1 MNVNPLYQV
10 FLNQELLSKQQVYQF
25 IAETAAPWLTPEEKK
40 QIEESLVNREKM
52 GSNQIAEQIVL
63 PHLENALLK
72 KSEIYLIG
80 LKTEIQEWTADIK
93 QVKLIIV
100 ILLKEN
106 EQLKVKKEIS
116 RFTRKLA
123 NEDFLEKLLRLK
135 TETDFYKII
144 EKFEEEKIMK
154 IVGVAACTVG
164 IAHTY
169 IAQEKLENAA
179 KKAGV
184 EIHVETQGTIGIEN
198 KLTDEQIKEA
208 DIVIL
213 AIDVKISGRE
223 RFDGKRIIQVPTE
236 VAVKSPTKLIE
247 KAEEVMTQEK

>member
-10 FLNQELLSKQQVYQF
+10 FLK
-25 IAETAAPWLTPEEKK
+25 
-40 QIEESLVNREKM
+40 SLVNREKM

-144 EKFEEEKIMK
+144 EKFEEEK
-154 IVGVAACTVG
+154 
-164 IAHTY
+164 
-169 IAQEKLENAA
+169 
-179 KKAGV
+179 
-184 EIHVETQGTIGIEN
+184 
-198 KLTDEQIKEA
+198 
-208 DIVIL
+208 
-213 AIDVKISGRE
+213 
-223 RFDGKRIIQVPTE
+223 
-236 VAVKSPTKLIE
+236 
-247 KAEEVMTQEK
+247 

>member
-144 EKFEEEKIMK
+144 GKIMK

>member
-25 IAETAAPWLTPEEKK
+25 IEETAAPLLTPKEKK

-144 EKFEEEKIMK
+144 EKFEEEK
-154 IVGVAACTVG
+154 
-164 IAHTY
+164 
-169 IAQEKLENAA
+169 
-179 KKAGV
+179 
-184 EIHVETQGTIGIEN
+184 
-198 KLTDEQIKEA
+198 
-208 DIVIL
+208 
-213 AIDVKISGRE
+213 
-223 RFDGKRIIQVPTE
+223 
-236 VAVKSPTKLIE
+236 
-247 KAEEVMTQEK
+247 

>member
-25 IAETAAPWLTPEEKK
+25 IAETAAPLLTPEEKK

-100 ILLKEN
+100 IL
-106 EQLKVKKEIS
+106 QKEIS

-135 TETDFYKII
+135 TETDFYKNI
-144 EKFEEEKIMK
+144 EKFEEEK
-154 IVGVAACTVG
+154 
-164 IAHTY
+164 
-169 IAQEKLENAA
+169 
-179 KKAGV
+179 
-184 EIHVETQGTIGIEN
+184 
-198 KLTDEQIKEA
+198 
-208 DIVIL
+208 
-213 AIDVKISGRE
+213 
-223 RFDGKRIIQVPTE
+223 
-236 VAVKSPTKLIE
+236 
-247 KAEEVMTQEK
+247 